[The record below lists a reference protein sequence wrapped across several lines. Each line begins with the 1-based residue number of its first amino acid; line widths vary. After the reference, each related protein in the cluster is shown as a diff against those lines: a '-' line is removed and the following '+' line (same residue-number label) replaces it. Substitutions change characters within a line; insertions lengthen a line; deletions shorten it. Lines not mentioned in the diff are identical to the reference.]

1 MEWWRKTTKKY
12 KYVSLLIAN
21 QKLFDYELVK
31 IWNGGVDCKKS
42 GSAISI
48 ILRKKI

>member
-1 MEWWRKTTKKY
+1 MKAELIGQKTTKKY

-31 IWNGGVDCKKS
+31 IWNGGV
-42 GSAISI
+42 AISI
-48 ILRKKI
+48 MLRKKI